1 MLKIKE
7 EKAFASAVATFSYM
21 ARASASAVTLG
32 RTAAGAVVLTRAS
45 APAVTLGRTAAG
57 AIVLPGASASAVILT
72 GIVVAAAVKAEKIVK
87 HIKNPRISLV

>member
-1 MLKIKE
+1 MLLKIKE
-7 EKAFASAVATFSYM
+7 EKAFASAAATFSYM
-21 ARASASAVTLG
+21 ARAY
-32 RTAAGAVVLTRAS
+32 

-57 AIVLPGASASAVILT
+57 AIVLPGASAPAVILT

>member
-1 MLKIKE
+1 
-7 EKAFASAVATFSYM
+7 M

-32 RTAAGAVVLTRAS
+32 RTAAGAVVLPGVT

-57 AIVLPGASASAVILT
+57 AVVLPGASATAVTL
-72 GIVVAAAVKAEKIVK
+72 GRIVVAAAVKAEKIVK